1 MDYSKFAL
9 FLNQKYETSREI
21 IFLGIGNHESVLHF
35 GACEEGL
42 NFIDVLD
49 QFELDIQYTAV
60 DIKDEVKTLFSDFE
74 PQHRTHTWISTQESM
89 QEFIDNI
96 DNQKYHWTILTGV
109 FDKPLYSERQYQFI
123 DTTIKSCLEFS
134 DNVILTIDE
143 NSSADFKYS
152 MIYLFSHFTNA
163 YDIVT
168 VKKIDAGKYI
178 FHITK

>member
-1 MDYSKFAL
+1 MIYDYEEDKNFA
-9 FLNQKYETSREI
+9 KDI
-21 IFLGIGNHESVLHF
+21 IYCGIGQQESVLHF
-35 GACEEGL
+35 GACDNGL
-42 NFIDVLD
+42 NFIKNLD
-49 QFELDIQYTAV
+49 ELGLDIQYTAV
-60 DIKDEVKTLFSDFE
+60 DVKDEIQTIFSDFE
-74 PQHRTHTWISTQESM
+74 PLERTHTWISTQESM

-96 DNQKYHWTILTGV
+96 DEQKYNWTIITGV

>member
-1 MDYSKFAL
+1 MIYDYEEDKNFA
-9 FLNQKYETSREI
+9 KDI
-21 IFLGIGNHESVLHF
+21 IYCGIGQYESVLHF
-35 GACEEGL
+35 GACDNGL
-42 NFIDVLD
+42 NFIKNLD
-49 QFELDIQYTAV
+49 ELGLDIQYTAV
-60 DIKDEVKTLFSDFE
+60 DVKDEIQTIFSDFE
-74 PQHRTHTWISTQESM
+74 PLERTHTWISTQESM

-96 DNQKYHWTILTGV
+96 DDQKYNWTIITGV